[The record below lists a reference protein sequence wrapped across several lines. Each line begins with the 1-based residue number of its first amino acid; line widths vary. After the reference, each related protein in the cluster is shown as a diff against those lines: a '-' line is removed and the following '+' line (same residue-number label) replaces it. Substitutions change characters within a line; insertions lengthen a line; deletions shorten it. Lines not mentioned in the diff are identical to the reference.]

1 MACSKLFSGDLP
13 ELTDEIIQYFRNDYK
28 TLYSC
33 ALVNR
38 FWSRL
43 TIPLLWEDPSSL
55 RFIEIY
61 LYRLNDNDKDKLNNY
76 WDKSNPYSNTL
87 FNYPSFI
94 KYLNTKKFIISINSF
109 INEEKLSNRI
119 KNSDNVERIICDL
132 IIKLFIENE
141 VNLNTFELEVII
153 DDSLVSF
160 ELLLECLKFI
170 CDMKNLESFYFQ
182 MAIMDYDEYN
192 NKIEEFLMEII
203 KSQQNLKN
211 ISFENVSLN
220 DFLSLENNMNLPISL
235 FTNSNCLNTLNKII
249 FFDTDFKNVELKAIE
264 SLNVLESIHILYCI
278 NLNSDFIQQII
289 SFTKPFK
296 LKSLFMKT
304 KIQIRLLESLLQKSC
319 DYLENIGFEL
329 SMYKSGQLE
338 PIINQCTKIRYFELV
353 RRINNQMSFPAL
365 NLIKNFGKT
374 LNFLSIEFCRYSHV
388 SSNDIRHSSNIFLKL
403 GEILPPKLEY
413 LSLSLMINARDFNT
427 FLFKTRNIIIK
438 KLLIENLM
446 KEGDLMP
453 YIKEHVMKEKRVRYL
468 AINGGVSENDIKEF
482 ESYNIKI
489 VNFDDFY
496 IRAYEFVNEMY

>member
-1 MACSKLFSGDLP
+1 DLP

-211 ISFENVSLN
+211 ISFEN
-220 DFLSLENNMNLPISL
+220 
-235 FTNSNCLNTLNKII
+235 KII
-249 FFDTDFKNVELKAIE
+249 
-264 SLNVLESIHILYCI
+264 
-278 NLNSDFIQQII
+278 
-289 SFTKPFK
+289 
-296 LKSLFMKT
+296 
-304 KIQIRLLESLLQKSC
+304 
-319 DYLENIGFEL
+319 
-329 SMYKSGQLE
+329 
-338 PIINQCTKIRYFELV
+338 
-353 RRINNQMSFPAL
+353 
-365 NLIKNFGKT
+365 
-374 LNFLSIEFCRYSHV
+374 
-388 SSNDIRHSSNIFLKL
+388 
-403 GEILPPKLEY
+403 
-413 LSLSLMINARDFNT
+413 
-427 FLFKTRNIIIK
+427 
-438 KLLIENLM
+438 
-446 KEGDLMP
+446 
-453 YIKEHVMKEKRVRYL
+453 
-468 AINGGVSENDIKEF
+468 
-482 ESYNIKI
+482 
-489 VNFDDFY
+489 
-496 IRAYEFVNEMY
+496 

>member
-1 MACSKLFSGDLP
+1 MACSKLFSGYLP

-28 TLYSC
+28 TLHSC

-43 TIPLLWEDPSSL
+43 SIPLLWEDPSDF
-55 RFIEIY
+55 RFIETY
-61 LYRLNDNDKDKLNNY
+61 LRRLNDNDKNKLNNY
-76 WDKSNPYSNTL
+76 WNKSNPYSNTL

-94 KYLNTKKFIISINSF
+94 KYLNTKKFIDSINSF
-109 INEEKLSNRI
+109 INEEKFSNRI
-119 KNSDNVERIICDL
+119 KNSDNIERIICDL
-132 IIKLFIENE
+132 IFKLFIENE
-141 VNLNTFELEVII
+141 VNLHTFELEVII

-160 ELLLECLKFI
+160 ELLLECLKFT
-170 CDMKNLESFYFQ
+170 CNMKNLESFYFQ
-182 MAIMDYDEYN
+182 MAIMDYDEYY
-192 NKIEEFLMEII
+192 KIKEFLMEII

-211 ISFENVSLN
+211 TSFENVSFN

-235 FTNSNCLNTLNKII
+235 FTNSNCLNTLNKIV
-249 FFDTDFKNVELKAIE
+249 FFDTDFRNVEFKAIE

-278 NLNSDFIQQII
+278 NLNSNFIQQIM

-338 PIINQCTKIRYFELV
+338 PIINQCTKIRYFEL
-353 RRINNQMSFPAL
+353 RRINNQITFPTL
-365 NLIKNFGKT
+365 NLIKSFGNS
-374 LNFLSIEFCRYSHV
+374 LNYLSIEFRRHSHV
-388 SSNDIRHSSNIFLKL
+388 SSDDIRLSSNIFLKL

-446 KEGDLMP
+446 KEGDLIP
-453 YIKEHVMKEKRVRYL
+453 YIKEHVMKEKRVKYL
-468 AINGGVSENDIKEF
+468 AIDESVTENDIKEF
-482 ESYNIKI
+482 ESYNIKF